1 MESQIAFLNKYG
13 RAYVTYCK
21 SICREY
27 DINQTEFDILMFFG
41 NNPEYD
47 CAKDIVDVRKIKA
60 NLVSINVD
68 KLVDDGYL
76 ERKLML
82 NDRRKYRLVLTKQGK
97 ALVKKGKEVQ
107 DSFFELLFNSVSA
120 KDRSAFNKVLE
131 LIDNNLER
139 ILED

>member
-68 KLVDDGYL
+68 KLVNDGYL

-97 ALVKKGKEVQ
+97 VLVKKGKEVQ
-107 DSFFELLFNSVSA
+107 DSFFELLFDSVSA

-131 LIDNNLER
+131 LIDKNLER

>member
-27 DINQTEFDILMFFG
+27 DINQTEFDILLFFG

-68 KLVDDGYL
+68 KLVNDGYL

-107 DSFFELLFNSVSA
+107 DSFFELLFDSVSA

-131 LIDNNLER
+131 LIDKNLER

>member
-13 RAYVTYCK
+13 RAYVSYCK

-68 KLVDDGYL
+68 KLVNDGYL

-107 DSFFELLFNSVSA
+107 DSFFELLFDSVSA

-131 LIDNNLER
+131 LIDKNLER

>member
-13 RAYVTYCK
+13 RVYVSYCK

-60 NLVSINVD
+60 NLVSVNVD
-68 KLVDDGYL
+68 KLVNDGYL
-76 ERKLML
+76 ERKLMMD
-82 NDRRKYRLVLTKQGK
+82 DRRKYRLVLTKQGK
-97 ALVKKGKEVQ
+97 ALAKKGKEIQ
-107 DSFFELLFNSVSA
+107 DSFVELLFDSVSA

>member
-68 KLVDDGYL
+68 KLVNDDYL

-107 DSFFELLFNSVSA
+107 DSFFELLFDSVSA

-131 LIDNNLER
+131 LIDKNLER

>member
-68 KLVDDGYL
+68 KLVNDGYL

-107 DSFFELLFNSVSA
+107 DSFFELLFDSVSA

>member
-1 MESQIAFLNKYG
+1 MDSKVSFLNKSG
-13 RAYVTYCK
+13 QAYVRYCK
-21 SICREY
+21 PICREY
-27 DINQTEFDILMFFG
+27 GINQTEFDILMFFG

-68 KLVDDGYL
+68 KLVNDGYL
-76 ERKLML
+76 ERKLMM

-97 ALVKKGKEVQ
+97 ALVKEGKRIQ
-107 DSFFELLFNSVSA
+107 DSFIELLFDSVSD
-120 KDRSAFNKVLE
+120 KDKKAFNKVLE
-131 LIDNNLER
+131 LIEKNLER

>member
-13 RAYVTYCK
+13 RAYVSYCK

-68 KLVDDGYL
+68 KLVNDGYL
-76 ERKLML
+76 ERKLVL

-107 DSFFELLFNSVSA
+107 DSFFELLFDSVSA

>member
-68 KLVDDGYL
+68 KLVNDGYL

-97 ALVKKGKEVQ
+97 SLVKKGKEVQ

>member
-13 RAYVTYCK
+13 RAYVSYCK

-68 KLVDDGYL
+68 KLVNDGYL

-82 NDRRKYRLVLTKQGK
+82 NDRRKYCLVLTKQGK

-107 DSFFELLFNSVSA
+107 DSFFELLFDSVSA

-131 LIDNNLER
+131 LIDKNLER

>member
-1 MESQIAFLNKYG
+1 MESQIAFLNKFG
-13 RAYVTYCK
+13 RAYVSYCK
-21 SICREY
+21 SICKQY

-60 NLVSINVD
+60 NLVSVNVD
-68 KLVDDGYL
+68 KLVNDGYL
-76 ERKLML
+76 ERKLMM

-97 ALVKKGKEVQ
+97 ALVKEGKKIQ
-107 DSFFELLFNSVSA
+107 DSFIELLFDSVSE
-120 KDRSAFNKVLE
+120 KDKKAFNKVLE
-131 LIDNNLER
+131 LIDKNLER

>member
-27 DINQTEFDILMFFG
+27 DINPTEFDILMFFG

-68 KLVDDGYL
+68 KLVNDGYL

-107 DSFFELLFNSVSA
+107 DSFFELLFDSVSA

-131 LIDNNLER
+131 LIDKNLER

>member
-13 RAYVTYCK
+13 RAYVSYCK

-68 KLVDDGYL
+68 KLVNDGYL

-120 KDRSAFNKVLE
+120 KDRSSFNKVL
-131 LIDNNLER
+131 
-139 ILED
+139 

>member
-1 MESQIAFLNKYG
+1 MESQIAFLNKFG
-13 RAYVTYCK
+13 RAYVSYCK
-21 SICREY
+21 SICKQY

-60 NLVSINVD
+60 NLISVNVD
-68 KLVDDGYL
+68 KLVNDGYL
-76 ERKLML
+76 ERKLMMD
-82 NDRRKYRLVLTKQGK
+82 DRRKYRLVLTKQGK
-97 ALVKKGKEVQ
+97 ALVKKGKQIQ
-107 DSFFELLFNSVSA
+107 DSFVELLFDSVSE
-120 KDRSAFNKVLE
+120 KDRKAFSKVLE

>member
-13 RAYVTYCK
+13 RAYVSYCK

-41 NNPEYD
+41 NNPDYD

-68 KLVDDGYL
+68 KLVNDGYL

-139 ILED
+139 ILKD

>member
-68 KLVDDGYL
+68 KLVNDGYL

-107 DSFFELLFNSVSA
+107 DSFFELLFDSVSA
-120 KDRSAFNKVLE
+120 KDRKAFNKVLE
-131 LIDNNLER
+131 LIDKNLER

>member
-1 MESQIAFLNKYG
+1 MESQIAFLNKFG
-13 RAYVTYCK
+13 RAYVSYCK
-21 SICREY
+21 SICKQY

-68 KLVDDGYL
+68 KLVNDGYL

-107 DSFFELLFNSVSA
+107 DSFFELLFDSVSA

-131 LIDNNLER
+131 LIDKNLER

>member
-68 KLVDDGYL
+68 KLVNDGYL

-82 NDRRKYRLVLTKQGK
+82 NDRRKYRLGLTKQGK

-107 DSFFELLFNSVSA
+107 DSFFELLFDSVSA

-131 LIDNNLER
+131 LIDKNLER

>member
-13 RAYVTYCK
+13 RAYITYCK

-68 KLVDDGYL
+68 KLVNDGYL

-107 DSFFELLFNSVSA
+107 DSFFELLFDSVSA

-131 LIDNNLER
+131 LIDKNLER

>member
-68 KLVDDGYL
+68 KLVNDGYL

-97 ALVKKGKEVQ
+97 VLVKKGKEVQ
-107 DSFFELLFNSVSA
+107 DSFFELLFDSVSA

>member
-13 RAYVTYCK
+13 RAYVSYCK
-21 SICREY
+21 PICREY

-68 KLVDDGYL
+68 KLVNDGYL

-107 DSFFELLFNSVSA
+107 DSFFELLFDSVSA

-131 LIDNNLER
+131 LIDKNLER

>member
-13 RAYVTYCK
+13 RAYVSYCK

-60 NLVSINVD
+60 NLVSVNVD
-68 KLVDDGYL
+68 KLVNDGYL
-76 ERKLML
+76 ERKLMMD
-82 NDRRKYRLVLTKQGK
+82 DRRKYRLVLTKQGK
-97 ALVKKGKEVQ
+97 ALVKKGKQIQ
-107 DSFFELLFNSVSA
+107 DSFVELLFDSVSA
-120 KDRSAFNKVLE
+120 KDRKAFNKVLE
-131 LIDNNLER
+131 LIDKNLER

>member
-68 KLVDDGYL
+68 KLVNDGYL

-82 NDRRKYRLVLTKQGK
+82 NDRRKYCLVLTKQGK

-139 ILED
+139 ILKD

>member
-13 RAYVTYCK
+13 RAYVSYCK

-27 DINQTEFDILMFFG
+27 DITQTEFDILMFFG

-60 NLVSINVD
+60 NLVSVNVD
-68 KLVDDGYL
+68 KLVNEGYL
-76 ERKLML
+76 ERKLLMD
-82 NDRRKYRLVLTKQGK
+82 DRRKYRLVLTKQGK
-97 ALVKKGKEVQ
+97 ALAKKGKEVQ
-107 DSFFELLFNSVSA
+107 DSFVELLFDSVSE
-120 KDRSAFNKVLE
+120 KDRKAFNKVLE

-139 ILED
+139 ILKD

>member
-68 KLVDDGYL
+68 KLVNDGYL

>member
-1 MESQIAFLNKYG
+1 MESQIAFLNKCG
-13 RAYVTYCK
+13 RAYVSYCK

-68 KLVDDGYL
+68 KLVNDGYL

-107 DSFFELLFNSVSA
+107 DSFFELLFDSVSA

-131 LIDNNLER
+131 LIDKNLER

>member
-1 MESQIAFLNKYG
+1 MESQIAFLNKFG
-13 RAYVTYCK
+13 RAYVSYCK
-21 SICREY
+21 SICKQY

-60 NLVSINVD
+60 NLISVNVD
-68 KLVDDGYL
+68 KLVNDGYL
-76 ERKLML
+76 ERKLVL

-107 DSFFELLFNSVSA
+107 DSFFELLFDSVSA

>member
-13 RAYVTYCK
+13 RAYVSYCK

-60 NLVSINVD
+60 NLVSVNVD
-68 KLVDDGYL
+68 KLVNDGYL

-107 DSFFELLFNSVSA
+107 DSFFELLFDSVSA

-131 LIDNNLER
+131 QIDKNLER

>member
-13 RAYVTYCK
+13 RAYVTCCK

-68 KLVDDGYL
+68 KLVNDGYL

-139 ILED
+139 ILKD

>member
-13 RAYVTYCK
+13 RAYVSYCK

-60 NLVSINVD
+60 NLVSVNVD
-68 KLVDDGYL
+68 KLVNDGYL
-76 ERKLML
+76 ERKLVL

-107 DSFFELLFNSVSA
+107 DSFFELLFDSVSA

>member
-13 RAYVTYCK
+13 RAYVSYCK

-47 CAKDIVDVRKIKA
+47 CAKDIVDVRKFKA

-68 KLVDDGYL
+68 KLVNDGYL

-139 ILED
+139 ILKD

>member
-68 KLVDDGYL
+68 KLVNDGYL

-107 DSFFELLFNSVSA
+107 DSFFELLFDSVSA
-120 KDRSAFNKVLE
+120 KDRSVFNKVLE
-131 LIDNNLER
+131 LIDKNLER